1 VKIADSSR
9 KVKRMAQGN
18 ADLVTVGRRIR
29 HFRTARGL
37 TLDQL
42 GAKVSAAPSQLSLVE
57 NGRREPKLS
66 LLRALAAALEV
77 DLSELVS
84 DEAPD
89 PRSALEIE
97 LMRAQA
103 SVLYASTGLPV
114 VRPTR
119 GTPTELIEALVG
131 MHRELARRTREQ
143 IATPEQARRANT
155 EQREWMR
162 ARDNYLP
169 DIEQEAE
176 ERVRATG
183 HTQGA
188 LTHRE
193 VALMAKQLGFEL
205 LYVDDLP
212 RSTRSITDLAHGR
225 IFLPPASIPGGHGL
239 RSMALQAIAHR
250 VLGHEAPGDYATFLK
265 QRLEIN
271 YFAAACLMPRSA
283 AVEYLQGAKKRRELA
298 VDDFRDAFGTT
309 HESAAM
315 RLTNLATAHLDLK
328 VHFLRVG
335 YDGAIYRVYENDGLP
350 LPADVTGAVEGQFA
364 CRHFG
369 ARAALTS
376 NQHTTTLAQYTDT
389 PAGTYW
395 CETQVGSGDDGR
407 FSITFGVPFDDAKWF
422 RGRETPVRRQS
433 NCPDPRCCQNPP
445 SSLEERWK
453 DAAWPSARAH
463 AHILSPLPSG
473 NFPGVDDAE
482 LYEFL
487 ERHSAAE

>member
-1 VKIADSSR
+1 MV
-9 KVKRMAQGN
+9 MAMVQGN
-18 ADLVTVGRRIR
+18 VDLVTVGRRIR

-42 GAKVSAAPSQLSLVE
+42 GAKVGAAPSRLSLIE

-66 LLRALAAALEV
+66 MLRALAAALDVE
-77 DLSELVS
+77 LSELVA

-97 LMRAQA
+97 LARAQA
-103 SVLYASTGLPV
+103 SPLYASTGLPV

-119 GTPTELIEALVG
+119 GTPTEVLEALVG

-155 EQREWMR
+155 ELRAWMR
-162 ARDNYLP
+162 ERNNYLP
-169 DIEQEAE
+169 EIEKVAE

-193 VALMAKQLGFEL
+193 VALMAEQLGFQL

-271 YFAAACLMPRSA
+271 YFAACCLMPQSA
-283 AVEYLQGAKKRRELA
+283 AVAYLQAAKKRRELA

-315 RLTNLATAHLDLK
+315 RLTNLATVHLDLK

-350 LPADVTGAVEGQFA
+350 LPADVTGAVEGQYA
-364 CRHFG
+364 CRNFG
-369 ARAALTS
+369 ARAALSS

-389 PAGTYW
+389 PAGTFW

-407 FSITFGVPFDDAKWF
+407 FTITFGVPFDDAKWF
-422 RGRETPVRRQS
+422 RGRETPLRRHS
-433 NCPDPRCCQNPP
+433 TCPDPRCCQNPP
-445 SSLEERWK
+445 AELEERWHG
-453 DAAWPSARAH
+453 AAWPSARAH
-463 AHILSPLPSG
+463 THILSPLPSG

-487 ERHSAAE
+487 ERHSAE

>member
-1 VKIADSSR
+1 
-9 KVKRMAQGN
+9 MAEGN

-29 HFRTARGL
+29 HFRTAQGL

-42 GAKVSAAPSQLSLVE
+42 GAKVAAAPSQLSLVE

-66 LLRALAAALEV
+66 LLRALAAALGVE
-77 DLSELVS
+77 LSELLS

-97 LMRAQA
+97 LTRAQA

-119 GTPTELIEALVG
+119 GTPTEVLEALVG

-155 EQREWMR
+155 EQREGMR

-193 VALMAKQLGFEL
+193 VALMAQQLGFEL

-212 RSTRSITDLAHGR
+212 RSTRSVTDLAHGR

-250 VLGHEAPGDYATFLK
+250 VLGHEAPGDYATFLT

-271 YFAAACLMPRSA
+271 YFAAACLMPRDA
-283 AVEYLQGAKKRRELA
+283 AVAYLQAAKKRRELA

-309 HESAAM
+309 HESAAQ
-315 RLTNLATAHLDLK
+315 RLTNLATAHLDLR

-369 ARAALTS
+369 ARAALAS

-389 PAGTYW
+389 PAGTFW
-395 CETQVGSGDDGR
+395 CESQVGSGDDGR

-433 NCPDPRCCQNPP
+433 SCPDPGCCQNPP
-445 SSLEERWK
+445 RELEERWHE
-453 DAAWPSARAH
+453 AAWPSARAH

-487 ERHSAAE
+487 ERHTPAT

>member
-1 VKIADSSR
+1 
-9 KVKRMAQGN
+9 MAQGN
-18 ADLVTVGRRIR
+18 VDLVTVGRRIR

-42 GAKVSAAPSQLSLVE
+42 GAKVEAAPSQLSLVE

-77 DLSELVS
+77 ELSELIS

-89 PRSALEIE
+89 ARSALEIE
-97 LMRAQA
+97 LTRAQA

-119 GTPTELIEALVG
+119 GTPTEVLEALVG

-155 EQREWMR
+155 EQRERMR
-162 ARDNYLP
+162 AQDNYLP

-176 ERVRATG
+176 DRVKATG

-193 VALMAKQLGFEL
+193 VATMAEQLGFEL

-212 RSTRSITDLAHGR
+212 RSTRSITDLEHGR

-283 AVEYLQGAKKRRELA
+283 AVAYLQGAKKRRELA

-364 CRHFG
+364 CRKFG
-369 ARAALTS
+369 ARAALAS
-376 NQHTTTLAQYTDT
+376 NQHTTALAQYTDT
-389 PAGTYW
+389 PAGTFW

-422 RGRETPVRRQS
+422 RGRETTVRAVS
-433 NCPDPRCCQNPP
+433 TCPDPRCCQNAPDE
-445 SSLEERWK
+445 LEERWHR
-453 DAAWPSARAH
+453 AAWPSARAH
-463 AHILSPLPSG
+463 THILSPLPSG

-487 ERHSAAE
+487 ERHSAPE